1 MELRFWDD
9 PETGL
14 PHIYNHGVTEEEVR
28 QLLNR
33 PGQEIHGRGHS
44 RIRFGQTSQGR
55 YLQVVYVLDEDRK
68 GAFVVT
74 AHDMSNKA
82 KRGYRRHQRRRHS

>member
-33 PGQEIHGRGHS
+33 PGQEIHGRAILAFALGKPA
-44 RIRFGQTSQGR
+44 RGDTYKWFTSLMKTGR
-55 YLQVVYVLDEDRK
+55 VLLW
-68 GAFVVT
+68 
-74 AHDMSNKA
+74 
-82 KRGYRRHQRRRHS
+82 